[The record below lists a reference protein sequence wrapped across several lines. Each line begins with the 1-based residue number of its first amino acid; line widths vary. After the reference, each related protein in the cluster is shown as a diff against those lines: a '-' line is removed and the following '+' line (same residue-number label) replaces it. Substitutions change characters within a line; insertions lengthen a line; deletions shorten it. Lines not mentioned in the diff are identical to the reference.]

1 MRKTHLV
8 LLACV
13 ATLAA
18 HPAPLTAQDS
28 PDNWTDSDD
37 DSPRVDFSVTAGGVM
52 PTRWSNLVLLGSISS
67 SAGAIEQVLARDL
80 RVESN
85 TAYTGAVTYWR
96 GRYGFRT
103 QVGFSR
109 SSLLVGPVP
118 VGVNPV
124 SIFPGAGTTTAVDTW
139 SYDARGAIGFLDY
152 RPTRW
157 IWPYGFFGLGGVT
170 WKLDNPISPPLTFV
184 GSGPIVAPG
193 VGNTVVVAGNGRQFL
208 LAIDQLSTETVFAVN
223 FGVGA
228 DFRIPAGPV
237 GVGLRVELAD
247 TVSPSPLHVSVRD
260 LSPVAGFVP
269 DAGVSFPLVHQLSA
283 TAGLVIR
290 VGR

>member
-1 MRKTHLV
+1 MRKTELA

-13 ATLAA
+13 VMLAA
-18 HPAPLTAQDS
+18 RPAPVTAQDS
-28 PDNWTDSDD
+28 SGDSTDSDD
-37 DSPRVDFSVTAGGVM
+37 DSPRVDFGFTAGAVM

-67 SAGAIEQVLARDL
+67 SSGVIEQVLARDL

-85 TAYTGAVTYWR
+85 TAYTGSVTYWR

-118 VGVNPV
+118 VGGNPV
-124 SIFPGAGTTTAVDTW
+124 FPATANSAAVDTW
-139 SYDARGAIGFLDY
+139 SYDARGAIGLLDY

-157 IWPYGFFGLGGVT
+157 IWPYGFVGLGGVT
-170 WKLDNPISPPLTFV
+170 WKLNTPISPPLTFV
-184 GSGPIVAPG
+184 GSGPVAAAG
-193 VGNTVVVAGNGRQFL
+193 ANTVVVAGNGNQFL

-223 FGVGA
+223 YGIGA
-228 DFRIPAGPV
+228 DFRIPAGRV

-247 TVSPSPLHVSVRD
+247 TVSPSPLHVSVRN
-260 LSPVAGFVP
+260 LSPVGGFVP
-269 DAGVSFPLVHQLSA
+269 DAGVSFPLVHQFSA
-283 TAGLVIR
+283 TAGLVVR